1 LGATVTADKHPCV
14 FVHVARIAAHW
25 RVRSFSVSVYQ
36 RHTAQFRGS
45 AHDLDHAYRA
55 RQVDPTCA
63 SAEAAIVITD
73 GHRRVRYVT
82 TTGIGGGAC

>member
-1 LGATVTADKHPCV
+1 MTADKHPCV
-14 FVHVARIAAHW
+14 FVHVARAAEHW

-36 RHTAQFRGS
+36 RRNAHFHGS

-55 RQVDPTCA
+55 RHVDPTCA
-63 SAEAAIVITD
+63 SAEAAIVTTD

-82 TTGIGGGAC
+82 TTGIGNGAC